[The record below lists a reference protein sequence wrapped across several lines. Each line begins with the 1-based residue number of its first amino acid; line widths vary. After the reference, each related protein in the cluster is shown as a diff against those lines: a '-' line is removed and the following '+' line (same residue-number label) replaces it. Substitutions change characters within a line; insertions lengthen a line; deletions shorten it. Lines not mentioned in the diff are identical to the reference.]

1 MNRLKH
7 GVDKDFTVT
16 TNKIFHDK
24 RLSLKAKGL
33 WVQLLSLDE
42 GWNFSVGGIAKLS
55 KDGRDAV
62 QSAIDELVG
71 CGWLKWEHGR
81 DELNRFAASVT
92 TLIPENLPTVEAE
105 PLREIPHGKIGNNK
119 ELKNK
124 EPKYRKIAYAIGV
137 PPDGGGSQ
145 QVAVSSS
152 PAAESLESSQATG
165 VAEVSRPLTEE
176 SPPRAPIVP
185 DERGGVVIWP
195 AAWGTEGADGSD
207 SGTGSPIEPLPPAV
221 PTSPPEL
228 AVDASP
234 PAATDEAPVTY
245 GKADINEAFAHWEKR
260 LGYPPSNK
268 VKQNR
273 YAASNLIKKHGLD
286 TVTRVIDGL
295 VLLKRERYVRKE
307 AKPVNFIEL
316 QANWDAVMAAGHELK
331 NRAPNVVVIS

>member
-71 CGWLKWEHGR
+71 CGWFKWEHGR

-92 TLIPENLPTVEAE
+92 TLIPENLPAVEAE

-145 QVAVSSS
+145 QVTVSSS

-165 VAEVSRPLTEE
+165 VAEVSHLVTEE
-176 SPPRAPIVP
+176 ARPRVPIVP

-195 AAWGTEGADGSD
+195 ASPSAPNSADSEGVTSTAVE
-207 SGTGSPIEPLPPAV
+207 EPLAPAS
-221 PTSPPEL
+221 SPPEPT
-228 AVDASP
+228 VDASR
-234 PAATDEAPVTY
+234 PATTDEAPVTY

-331 NRAPNVVVIS
+331 SRTPKVVRIA